1 MNEEIKK
8 LRRSVNL
15 VNAKLSFMHEQFGE
29 LKVLFEDVVEDV
41 DALAEL
47 VGSYEGRLSKRSP
60 RESRST

>member
-29 LKVLFEDVVEDV
+29 LKVLFEDV

-47 VGSYEGRLSKRSP
+47 VGSYEERLSKRSP